1 MKIRG
6 FFSADFTTH
15 FATTLAL
22 ITTLGAIQPS
32 SAGAATLEDIY
43 QKTLQR
49 SESIAVQ
56 KILVEQSAN
65 NLSRARSKLG
75 PQLNAGGNYT
85 YQGRDGQSNLE
96 TSTLTRVGLSQPL
109 FRGGALTN
117 GIAIA
122 NIDLSRA
129 KTAEE
134 QTRWNIWWTL
144 TQAYYNVLRA
154 EKALAN
160 YEELEG
166 VLQRRQNEI
175 NRRVQLGRSRRADQ
189 ATTIGQRQ
197 TALAAIEQLR
207 AQVQVGRLFLQQ
219 MSGIADLGKLEVPAP
234 AVSATRNDP
243 QMDSRPDIQLRIL
256 NEKRAK
262 EEVDF
267 IEGNLWPELSL
278 VGNYYPYRNDSF
290 ATFQNSLRW
299 DAGVQLTWTLDLEE
313 LNLTQRRD
321 RELNRQAEE
330 LRLAESRR
338 LTTEEFQRRLTTLG
352 GTQKQYTE
360 LGKAVEAS
368 DRAWKALQA
377 DYRNGTI
384 GLLEVVQQE
393 NLYWESKRAY
403 DNLKFDIDLLSWEV
417 LWLEG
422 KAPTDLKGTAE

>member
-1 MKIRG
+1 
-6 FFSADFTTH
+6 
-15 FATTLAL
+15 
-22 ITTLGAIQPS
+22 
-32 SAGAATLEDIY
+32 
-43 QKTLQR
+43 
-49 SESIAVQ
+49 
-56 KILVEQSAN
+56 
-65 NLSRARSKLG
+65 
-75 PQLNAGGNYT
+75 
-85 YQGRDGQSNLE
+85 
-96 TSTLTRVGLSQPL
+96 
-109 FRGGALTN
+109 
-117 GIAIA
+117 
-122 NIDLSRA
+122 
-129 KTAEE
+129 
-134 QTRWNIWWTL
+134 
-144 TQAYYNVLRA
+144 
-154 EKALAN
+154 
-160 YEELEG
+160 
-166 VLQRRQNEI
+166 
-175 NRRVQLGRSRRADQ
+175 
-189 ATTIGQRQ
+189 
-197 TALAAIEQLR
+197 
-207 AQVQVGRLFLQQ
+207 
-219 MSGIADLGKLEVPAP
+219 
-234 AVSATRNDP
+234 
-243 QMDSRPDIQLRIL
+243 MDSRPDIQLRIL

-352 GTQKQYTE
+352 GTQRQYTE